1 MKKRGFFVAQIL
13 PTVLTLIIFLNLITI
28 CHNWSVEEREYA
40 ARITAL
46 EAEVVA
52 AQEERDAAREVAA
65 NAEEQLVAAHV
76 RIDELEA
83 LVEMLEDVQSYFG
96 NNPINLTREEEIE
109 LKTLAMA
116 EGESEGVIG
125 KALIMCTVFN
135 RMKEGSSV
143 HDIVFGGAYNVTAAG
158 GRYYTVV
165 PDEEC
170 EIALLMVAAGW
181 DGSQGAKYFCT
192 GGYSTYGEPLFR
204 YKNHYF
210 SA

>member
-1 MKKRGFFVAQIL
+1 MAQIL

-28 CHNWSVEEREYA
+28 CHNWSVEEKQHE
-40 ARITAL
+40 ARITEL
-46 EAEVVA
+46 EAEVAEVKT
-52 AQEERDAAREVAA
+52 QRDDALSLLDKTR
-65 NAEEQLVAAHV
+65 EQLVDANV
-76 RIDELEA
+76 RIDELVA

-96 NNPINLTREEEIE
+96 NNPINLTREEEME
-109 LKTLAMA
+109 LKLLAQA

-135 RMKEGSSV
+135 RMGEGDTV
-143 HDIVFGGAYNVTAAG
+143 HDIVFSGAYNVTAAG
-158 GRYYTVV
+158 GRYYTVT

-181 DGSQGAKYFCT
+181 DGSQGARYFCT
-192 GGYSTYGEPLFR
+192 GGYPAYGDPVFR